1 MKLSI
6 AQGLRCPACFSA
18 LELHEEAREE
28 DIILEGLLACSGCG
42 RQYPIRDGIPV
53 MLVEE
58 AVMPQKDDSGMT
70 SPDGG
75 V

>member
-1 MKLSI
+1 MISKELLDI
-6 AQGLRCPACFSA
+6 LACPACA
-18 LELHEEAREE
+18 ERPPVHLAGNEAFLVCER
-28 DIILEGLLACSGCG
+28 CG